1 MSNMVLRDASAS
13 KNEYFTVSARIFT
26 RTTLVILQKMCL
38 YPTCIFANL
47 RSYKEFVTLRIPNL
61 GVFRFFGSQSPLLY
75 IPPVLDGGRGNFGV
89 SLERVWISS
98 RFPANLATYDC
109 REENLI
115 KKERGCFWMTTNRPC
130 SSPPPS

>member
-1 MSNMVLRDASAS
+1 MALS
-13 KNEYFTVSARIFT
+13 KKQFLPFMKQNEYFTVSAQIST
-26 RTTLVILQKMCL
+26 RTTLVFLQKKMCS
-38 YPTCIFANL
+38 YPVCIFANL
-47 RSYKEFVTLRIPNL
+47 RSYKEFVTLPIP
-61 GVFRFFGSQSPLLY
+61 GSLSPRLY

-115 KKERGCFWMTTNRPC
+115 KKVRGCFWMTTNRPC